1 MKIKDF
7 IVRYCMLYDIEE
19 DDFTTDDVV
28 FLEDTFYSYAT
39 NGELPDF
46 MRNN

>member
-1 MKIKDF
+1 MNITDF
-7 IVRYCMLYDIEE
+7 IARYCALYDLQE
-19 DDFTTDDVV
+19 DDFTTEDVLY
-28 FLEDTFYSYAT
+28 LEDTFYSYAT

>member
-1 MKIKDF
+1 MTIKNF
-7 IVRYCMLYDIEE
+7 IDRYCALYDIDE
-19 DDFTTDDVV
+19 DDFTSEDV
-28 FLEDTFYSYAT
+28 LYIEDTFYEYAT